1 MATLDRMNPVLL
13 AFDTSTE
20 ALAVALHWAGGQRVW
35 NGEGG
40 AQASARLLPT
50 VEQLLGDA
58 GLELAAVDAI
68 AFGQGPGA
76 FTGLRTACAVAQGL
90 AFGADKPVLAVD
102 SLLIVAEDERACQ
115 GFPPVLE
122 VAVAMDARMGEL
134 YAARYRWAAQRW
146 QVLQAPG
153 LWDPQAWA
161 AACRSGAG
169 TDQDP
174 AQQPVWTGSGLPLL
188 GDAYTGSRLPQPG
201 DAHTGSGLPQPGAVA
216 PGFYPGRLHC
226 ADRAGALLR
235 LAGQAW
241 HAGQAQPAEQAL
253 PVYLRDKVALTTA
266 ERLARSPAAP
276 LSQDKAGS
284 PAPGGRP

>member
-20 ALAVALHWAGGQRVW
+20 ALAVALQWAGGQLVW

-50 VEQLLGDA
+50 VQQFLGDA
-58 GLELAAVDAI
+58 GLELAGVDAI

-134 YAARYRWAAQRW
+134 YAARYRWTAQSW

-161 AACRSGAG
+161 AACRSVAGA
-169 TDQDP
+169 DQGR
-174 AQQPVWTGSGLPLL
+174 AHQLVWTGSGLPLL
-188 GDAYTGSRLPQPG
+188 GDA
-201 DAHTGSGLPQPGAVA
+201 HTGSGELQPVAVA

-226 ADRAGALLR
+226 EDRAAALLR

-241 HAGQAQPAEQAL
+241 HAGQALPAEQAL

-266 ERLARSPAAP
+266 ERLARNAAAP
-276 LSQDKAGS
+276 RVQDRAGS
-284 PAPGGRP
+284 AAPGGTP

>member
-20 ALAVALHWAGGQRVW
+20 ALAVALQWAGGQRVW

-50 VEQLLGDA
+50 VEQLLGEA
-58 GLELAAVDAI
+58 GLELAGVDAI

-90 AFGADKPVLAVD
+90 AFGADKPVLAID

-115 GFPPVLE
+115 GFPPELE
-122 VAVAMDARMGEL
+122 VAVAMDARMGQL
-134 YAARYRWAAQRW
+134 YAARYRWAAQAW

-161 AACRSGAG
+161 AACRSDTG

-174 AQQPVWTGSGLPLL
+174 ATQPVWTGSGLPLL
-188 GDAYTGSRLPQPG
+188 GDAR
-201 DAHTGSGLPQPGAVA
+201 TGSGLPQPNDAPTGSGLSQPGGVA
-216 PGFYPGRLHC
+216 PGFCPGRLHC
-226 ADRAGALLR
+226 EDRAAALLR
-235 LAGQAW
+235 LAAQAW
-241 HAGQAQPAEQAL
+241 HAGRAVPAEQAL

-266 ERLARSPAAP
+266 ERLAHRSVEPP
-276 LSQDKAGS
+276 PQDQPGS
-284 PAPGGRP
+284 TAPGRTR

>member
-1 MATLDRMNPVLL
+1 MATLDWMNPVLL

-20 ALAVALHWAGGQRVW
+20 ALAVALQWPGGQRLW

-40 AQASARLLPT
+40 AQASALLLPT
-50 VEQLLGDA
+50 VQQLLGEA
-58 GLELAAVDAI
+58 GLQLVDVDAI

-90 AFGADKPVLAVD
+90 AFGADKPVLAID
-102 SLLIVAEDERACQ
+102 SLLIVAEDARADQ

-134 YAARYRWAAQRW
+134 YAARYRWAAQGW

-161 AACRSGAG
+161 AACRRDAG

-174 AQQPVWTGSGLPLL
+174 APQPMWTGSGLPL
-188 GDAYTGSRLPQPG
+188 ATEIEP
-201 DAHTGSGLPQPGAVA
+201 
-216 PGFYPGRLHC
+216 
-226 ADRAGALLR
+226 
-235 LAGQAW
+235 
-241 HAGQAQPAEQAL
+241 
-253 PVYLRDKVALTTA
+253 
-266 ERLARSPAAP
+266 
-276 LSQDKAGS
+276 
-284 PAPGGRP
+284 

>member
-1 MATLDRMNPVLL
+1 MATLDWMNPVLL

-20 ALAVALHWAGGQRVW
+20 ALAVALQWPGGQRTW

-40 AQASARLLPT
+40 AQASALLLPT
-50 VEQLLGDA
+50 VQQLLNDA
-58 GLELAAVDAI
+58 GLELADVDAI
-68 AFGQGPGA
+68 GFGQGPGA

-134 YAARYRWAAQRW
+134 YAARYRWAEEGW

-153 LWDPQAWA
+153 LWDPQAWV
-161 AACRSGAG
+161 AACQCSDDGPELAR
-169 TDQDP
+169 P
-174 AQQPVWTGSGLPLL
+174 RVWVGSGLPLL
-188 GDAYTGSRLPQPG
+188 GDAHTGGGMPQQN
-201 DAHTGSGLPQPGAVA
+201 DAHAGSGLPQPGGGA
-216 PGFYPGRLHC
+216 PGFYTGRLHC
-226 ADRAGALLR
+226 ADRAAALLR
-235 LAGQAW
+235 LADQAW
-241 HAGQAQPAEQAL
+241 RAGRAVPAEQAL

-266 ERLARSPAAP
+266 ERLAHRSAEPPLQDRPGRGTSGRAP
-276 LSQDKAGS
+276 
-284 PAPGGRP
+284 

>member
-20 ALAVALHWAGGQRVW
+20 ALAVALQWPGGQRLW

-40 AQASARLLPT
+40 AQASALLLPT
-50 VEQLLGDA
+50 VQQLLGEA
-58 GLELAAVDAI
+58 GLQLVDVDAI

-90 AFGADKPVLAVD
+90 AFGADKPVLAID
-102 SLLIVAEDERACQ
+102 SLLIVAEDARADQ

-134 YAARYRWAAQRW
+134 YAARYRWAAQGW

-161 AACRSGAG
+161 AACRSDAV
-169 TDQDP
+169 TAQDP
-174 AQQPVWTGSGLPLL
+174 APQPVWTGSGLPLL
-188 GDAYTGSRLPQPG
+188 GDA
-201 DAHTGSGLPQPGAVA
+201 HTGSGLPQSGAVA
-216 PGFYPGRLHC
+216 PGFCPGRLHC
-226 ADRAGALLR
+226 ADRAAALLR
-235 LAGQAW
+235 LADQAW
-241 HAGQAQPAEQAL
+241 RAGQALPAEQAL

-266 ERLARSPAAP
+266 ERLAHRSAEPPPQERPGRAA
-276 LSQDKAGS
+276 S
-284 PAPGGRP
+284 GRAR

>member
-20 ALAVALHWAGGQRVW
+20 GLAVALQWAGGQRVW

-50 VEQLLGDA
+50 VQQLLGDA
-58 GLELAAVDAI
+58 GLELAGVDAI

-161 AACRSGAG
+161 AACRSRAG
-169 TDQDP
+169 TDQGP

-188 GDAYTGSRLPQPG
+188 GDAR
-201 DAHTGSGLPQPGAVA
+201 TGSGLPQPGAVA

-235 LAGQAW
+235 LAWQAW

-276 LSQDKAGS
+276 LAQDKAGS

>member
-20 ALAVALHWAGGQRVW
+20 ALAVALQWAGGQRVW

-50 VEQLLGDA
+50 VQQLLGDA
-58 GLELAAVDAI
+58 GLELAGVDAV

-115 GFPPVLE
+115 GFPHVLE

-188 GDAYTGSRLPQPG
+188 GDA
-201 DAHTGSGLPQPGAVA
+201 HTGSGKPQLGAGA
-216 PGFYPGRLHC
+216 PGFYPDRLHC
-226 ADRAGALLR
+226 EDRAGALLR
-235 LAGQAW
+235 LAEQAW
-241 HAGQAQPAEQAL
+241 RAGQAQPAEQAL

-276 LSQDKAGS
+276 LAQDKASS

>member
-20 ALAVALHWAGGQRVW
+20 ALAVALQWAGGQRVW

-40 AQASARLLPT
+40 SQASARLLPT
-50 VEQLLGDA
+50 VEQLLGEA
-58 GLELAAVDAI
+58 GLELAGVDAI

-90 AFGADKPVLAVD
+90 AFGADKPVLAID

-115 GFPPVLE
+115 GFPPELE
-122 VAVAMDARMGEL
+122 VAVVMDARMGQL
-134 YAARYRWAAQRW
+134 YAARYRWAAQAW

-161 AACRSGAG
+161 AACRSDTG

-174 AQQPVWTGSGLPLL
+174 ATQPVWTGSGLPLL
-188 GDAYTGSRLPQPG
+188 GG
-201 DAHTGSGLPQPGAVA
+201 VA
-216 PGFYPGRLHC
+216 PGFCPGHLHC
-226 ADRAGALLR
+226 EDRAAALLR
-235 LAGQAW
+235 LAAQAW
-241 HAGQAQPAEQAL
+241 HAGRAVPAEQAL

-266 ERLARSPAAP
+266 ERLAHRSVEPP
-276 LSQDKAGS
+276 PQNQPGS
-284 PAPGGRP
+284 TAPGRTR